1 MCKSCSSTQIIGEIA
16 LFSGKIYTAGT
27 NFTRPLVAAV
37 ATNLNSA
44 MQKTQK
50 ALTYY
55 SSTSNCSCSREC
67 TMMLLD
73 SSTWMDVIIIFVSFC
88 IDRALLCWNVK
99 GHPARSCLAK
109 FKLRTFFLL
118 SLSSF
123 LHAHMEIAKSNGPA
137 VLITIISQDKGCLCV
152 VLKNRILT
160 QNASWKE
167 LNQI

>member
-1 MCKSCSSTQIIGEIA
+1 MQIIGDIA
-16 LFSGKIYTAGT
+16 LFSGKIYMAGT
-27 NFTRPLVAAV
+27 NFTQPLVVTVATV

-109 FKLRTFFLL
+109 FKLGTWFFTFTFLVFAR
-118 SLSSF
+118 SYGNN
-123 LHAHMEIAKSNGPA
+123 K
-137 VLITIISQDKGCLCV
+137 K
-152 VLKNRILT
+152 
-160 QNASWKE
+160 
-167 LNQI
+167 